1 MVFFL
6 QFLFA
11 WLYHKSKLTNLK
23 ATKYS
28 KKFKILRL
36 IGYDV
41 LIMIALIGNV
51 ASFRGFWNVLD
62 VYFLPSKIFC
72 FFNICILVMERNS
85 DSIRTI
91 RLFLRHPNPTF
102 YSQIHIRIW
111 IFQNLGRSFKKISR
125 YSKVYPDFLVM
136 TICTFL
142 TIRPDSNPTLC
153 YPMIFVSDFLGIRSI
168 TM

>member
-11 WLYHKSKLTNLK
+11 WLYHKSKLTNFK

-36 IGYDV
+36 LGYDV

-62 VYFLPSKIFC
+62 VYFLPSKIFYL
-72 FFNICILVMERNS
+72 FFTSNS
-85 DSIRTI
+85 AQS
-91 RLFLRHPNPTF
+91 
-102 YSQIHIRIW
+102 
-111 IFQNLGRSFKKISR
+111 KK
-125 YSKVYPDFLVM
+125 KHF
-136 TICTFL
+136 CH
-142 TIRPDSNPTLC
+142 
-153 YPMIFVSDFLGIRSI
+153 
-168 TM
+168 